1 MTLFFSKHEKKT
13 EESQTLRQLQKH
25 AMFLITP
32 CFAFQNTA
40 VGFKVIY

>member
-13 EESQTLRQLQKH
+13 DSQTLRQLQKQ